1 MTRTPEQQAPP
12 GRAGAEGLPQPK
24 DNRHETHHPP
34 SSQEA
39 AEASG
44 MNEFKAAPE
53 ELQQIVADH
62 RLWWETGGKAGKEAN
77 LDGANLAGAY
87 LVRAYLAG
95 ANLAGAYLD
104 GANLAGANLD
114 GANLAGAYLR
124 GANLAGANL
133 AGANLDGAYLAGANL
148 DGANLAGAYL
158 AGAYLAGAYLAGAYL
173 AGARGFEPFV
183 CVGPIGSRQA
193 YTTVYL
199 YQDKV
204 SCGCFTGTLAQ
215 FEAKVQKTHAAN
227 PLHLAEYTG
236 LITYAKALR
245 ALMPERPAEEPE
257 PPAPF
262 AVGDRVHLTAQG
274 KEKFPW
280 FKGDHG
286 VVDTCA
292 GGWTR
297 IEFDDCYMSFANEF
311 VERVAAEEVAS

>member
-24 DNRHETHHPP
+24 ENRHETHHPP

-62 RLWWETGGKAGKEAN
+62 RLWWETGGKAGKE
-77 LDGANLAGAY
+77 
-87 LVRAYLAG
+87 
-95 ANLAGAYLD
+95 
-104 GANLAGANLD
+104 
-114 GANLAGAYLR
+114 
-124 GANLAGANL
+124 
-133 AGANLDGAYLAGANL
+133 ANL